1 MTKFWCDT
9 CSVEI
14 TEEKADCVCVPT
26 CTDMGPDGCK
36 DLCAYC
42 DQMAADLHTDHRVW
56 NSLPPCGIEPE
67 DDHCFY
73 CESQSHRSENCPT
86 LLFFCS

>member
-1 MTKFWCDT
+1 MNWKAQRQ
-9 CSVEI
+9 
-14 TEEKADCVCVPT
+14 EELDFLGLT
-26 CTDMGPDGCK
+26 
-36 DLCAYC
+36 L
-42 DQMAADLHTDHRVW
+42 TDHRVW